1 MRFFLPQITPQ
12 LRMGMRWPDGLRSL
26 RRRNFRLFFFGQLI
40 SLIGSWMQT
49 TAQQWLVYRL
59 TGSELSLGVV
69 TFAAFLPVLILSL
82 GMGVIVDRFERRRLL
97 VITQTW
103 FLLQAAVLAVLT
115 ALGVIQYQHVI
126 VLALLAGIGNALD
139 MPARQSFYVDLVD
152 RDEMMNAIALNSS
165 VFNGARIIG
174 PAIGGVVIALMGE
187 APAFGL
193 NAISFLA
200 VIGALLMMR
209 LSPLVPPMRH
219 GSGWSELRQGLAYL
233 VADRRVLG
241 LVSMVAAFSV
251 FGFPYVVLLPAFA
264 GEVLGT
270 GAAGLG
276 ALLAAQ
282 GVGALASALG
292 LAFLGERRSKGRML
306 FASRALLPV
315 SVLLLAVS
323 RTPQVSMLALVLGG
337 YTLINQLA
345 ITNTLIQM
353 VVPDELRGRVLSTY
367 TWALGGF
374 WPIGALLTGWMA
386 ERLGAPQAVLVVA
399 GVSAVLALAGWV
411 AFPEARR
418 MD

>member
-1 MRFFLPQITPQ
+1 VRFFLPQITPQ

-209 LSPLVPPMRH
+209 LSPFVPPMRH